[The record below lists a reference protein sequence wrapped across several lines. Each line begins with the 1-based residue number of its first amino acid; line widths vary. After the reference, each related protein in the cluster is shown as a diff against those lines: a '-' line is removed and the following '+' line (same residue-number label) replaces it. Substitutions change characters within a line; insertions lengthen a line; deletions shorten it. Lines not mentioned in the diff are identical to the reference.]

1 VLVYELGRVE
11 GYEWVI
17 PNRREDFG
25 AFNLPAHPVASSWTP
40 PPVHLMSDDESPEE
54 GEQFKFSDMPSSGR
68 NTLVVTERAW
78 RSLAPVIADYVELL
92 PLACP
97 ERPLWVAHPLRY
109 LDGLDEEAS
118 KVHRHSRTG
127 QVIAIEHPRFIEERI
142 GEVPIF
148 KLSTV
153 DYGAT
158 LVTEPVK
165 EATVG
170 LAGVVWRPVGFQ
182 WLTRPEGT

>member
-1 VLVYELGRVE
+1 VIVYEKAHVE
-11 GYEWVI
+11 GYEWVL

-25 AFNLPAHPVASSWTP
+25 GLNLPAHPVASSWTP
-40 PPVHLMSDDESPEE
+40 VPVHLMNEDDSPEE
-54 GEQFKFSDMPSSGR
+54 GEQFKFSDMPSGR
-68 NTLVVTERAW
+68 SVLVVTERAW

-97 ERPLWVAHPLRY
+97 ERLLWVVHVLTY
-109 LDGLDEEAS
+109 LNALDEEAS

-127 QVIAIEHPRFIEERI
+127 QVIGIEHPRFIEERI
-142 GEVPIF
+142 GDIPIF
-148 KLSTV
+148 KLSGI

-165 EATVG
+165 EATAG

-182 WLTRPEGT
+182 WPTRPEGA